1 MAQLRPEFPYAPPR
15 REGTRM
21 IGLIGL
27 GQMGGAMLRRLRAEG
42 RPVLAFDLDPRLR
55 RMAAEAG
62 ATAVDSPADIIAA
75 VVLLSLPQ
83 ATAVSA
89 VLDKLLPVLPP
100 GAVIADT
107 STLEPAAARG
117 FAADAARVGIA
128 YLDAPVSGGPAGA
141 ASGKLAMMVG
151 GDAAALDRATP
162 FLSFLAARIVHVG
175 ASGAGQVAKLANNL
189 LVATHLAAA
198 AEALRMAA
206 AAGVPPAA
214 LLPVLNAASGRSA
227 ATEVNWP
234 RWIETGAFDSGFT
247 AGLMRKDVRLAL
259 GLAADSGTPLSV
271 CAAAAKAWE
280 TSPVSDA
287 EEFNRVAAAIF
298 GERTIP
304 GKRPILGRRDV

>member
-1 MAQLRPEFPYAPPR
+1 
-15 REGTRM
+15 M

-42 RPVLAFDLDPRLR
+42 QPVLAFDLDPRLR
-55 RMAAEAG
+55 RAAVAAG
-62 ATAVDSPADIIAA
+62 ATAVDSPAGVTAA

-83 ATAVSA
+83 AAAVSA
-89 VLDKLLPVLPP
+89 VLDELLPVLPP
-100 GAVIADT
+100 GAVVADT
-107 STLEPAAARG
+107 STLEPVAARG
-117 FAADAARVGIA
+117 FAADAARTGIA

-141 ASGKLAMMVG
+141 ESGNLAMMVG
-151 GDAAALDRATP
+151 GDAAALERATP
-162 FLSFLAARIVHVG
+162 LLSLLAARIVHVG

-198 AEALRMAA
+198 AEALRMAD

-214 LLPVLNAASGRSA
+214 LLPVINAASGRSA

-234 RWIETGAFDSGFT
+234 RWIESGTFDSGFT

-259 GLAADSGTPLSV
+259 GLAAEAGTPLAV
-271 CAAAAKAWE
+271 CAAAAAAWE
-280 TSPVSDA
+280 ASPVPDR

-298 GERTIP
+298 GERLNL
-304 GKRPILGRRDV
+304 GKHQA